1 MSNFKGWTTENFE
14 AAQKQILSRRLDK
27 AQPHK
32 KDCTCEDCNASA
44 IANMSD
50 EQFKKN
56 CERLMPAKPY
66 HSPILDELTA
76 MVTPESLAKTEKRML
91 KMLKKKIERFPIGTT
106 FIGVDPALRKG
117 GFWMCIICRV
127 DNTATFVPCK
137 HLGEYVRILQDAN
150 PVAVIVENSNLQKN
164 IFARNTHSGIGGAIS
179 VGKNMGVSQAATDI
193 AQEYSVIQCGISPQD
208 KGAKITNEAL
218 FQGIVR
224 SNTLTLTKYK
234 AGNGIGQDQ
243 RDAFCLAL
251 RAEQQYKMY
260 LKTKK

>member
-76 MVTPESLAKTEKRML
+76 MVTPEALAKTEKRMM
-91 KMLKKKIERFPIGTT
+91 KMLNPKQSKAQPEYKIQAAFVKEMARLFPGVMVFSDCAAHIKKTLFQQQRANALSTQGEKWPDV
-106 FIGVDPALRKG
+106 FIAQPSGDFAGLYLEFKAETPYKVDGVTLRK
-117 GFWMCIICRV
+117 
-127 DNTATFVPCK
+127 NEHNEA
-137 HLGEYVRILQDAN
+137 
-150 PVAVIVENSNLQKN
+150 
-164 IFARNTHSGIGGAIS
+164 
-179 VGKNMGVSQAATDI
+179 QAATMERLSNAGYKCAFVWTVEMAI
-193 AQEYSVIQCGISPQD
+193 GI
-208 KGAKITNEAL
+208 TT
-218 FQGIVR
+218 R
-224 SNTLTLTKYK
+224 
-234 AGNGIGQDQ
+234 
-243 RDAFCLAL
+243 
-251 RAEQQYKMY
+251 Y
-260 LKTKK
+260 LNL